1 MRLFMRVLV
10 VSFVGFLVLAW
21 AQLGNERNFEL
32 DTETEG
38 AELALVHL
46 NVPLGT
52 FSLAGGADSLFNA
65 TLNTNV
71 ENIEPIV
78 SYRVSK
84 GQGRLELDYQSNT
97 LENVVSFFENLFYAK
112 GVNFALDAKL
122 NSNLPLDLTLDLGPV
137 RSNLDLTSFKLTGVK
152 LNAPSGETVL
162 DLRGNYTRS
171 FTVVIN
177 KGMGDLRL
185 QLPDDIGVRVRL
197 EGGPFASVNALNM
210 TRDGNSYTRGDFFTA
225 DVFVDIIV
233 SQNFG
238 TLSLE

>member
-1 MRLFMRVLV
+1 MRILMVSLV
-10 VSFVGFLVLAW
+10 VFLVLAW
-21 AQLGNERNFEL
+21 AQLGNERSFEL

-65 TLNTNV
+65 TLSTNV
-71 ENIEPIV
+71 ENIEPLV
-78 SYRVSK
+78 NYRVSE
-84 GQGRLELDYQSNT
+84 GQGKLELGYQSNT
-97 LENVVSFFENLFYAK
+97 LENVVSFFENLFNAK
-112 GVNFALDAKL
+112 GVSFSLDATL
-122 NSNLPLDLTLDLGPV
+122 NSNLPLDLTIDLGAV
-137 RSNLDLTSFKLTGVK
+137 QSNLDLSSFKLTGVK

-171 FTVVIN
+171 FTVVIS
-177 KGMGDLRL
+177 KGIGDLRL
-185 QLPDDIGVRVRL
+185 QLPEDIGVRVRL
-197 EGGPFASVNALNM
+197 EGGRFASINALNM

-238 TLSLE
+238 NISLE